1 MRWYGED
8 DVDMTPMADVTFL
21 LLIFFMIT
29 AAFALQKSI
38 EVPPSNDEKAAQAS
52 TIEEFE
58 EDSIIIRIDGDN
70 IFWVS
75 SPGWSEEKEASS
87 SQDMLIQL
95 RRARR
100 EAFQSGLPAPSRL
113 VVLASGDATH
123 QRVVTA
129 LDAGNEIGM
138 EDILLATLEDDEY

>member
-1 MRWYGED
+1 MRRHDEED
-8 DVDMTPMADVTFL
+8 IDMTPMVDVTFL

-38 EVPPSNDEKAAQAS
+38 EVPPSDDNQAVQAS

-58 EDSIIIRIDGDN
+58 EDSIVVRIDGDN

-75 SPGWSEEKEASS
+75 SPGWTEEKEATSP
-87 SQDMLIQL
+87 QDMLVQL

-100 EAFQSGLPAPSRL
+100 EASESGLSAPSRL

-123 QRVVTA
+123 QRVVLA
-129 LDAGNEIGM
+129 LDAGSEVGM
-138 EDILLATLEDDEY
+138 EDIRLATFEDDEY